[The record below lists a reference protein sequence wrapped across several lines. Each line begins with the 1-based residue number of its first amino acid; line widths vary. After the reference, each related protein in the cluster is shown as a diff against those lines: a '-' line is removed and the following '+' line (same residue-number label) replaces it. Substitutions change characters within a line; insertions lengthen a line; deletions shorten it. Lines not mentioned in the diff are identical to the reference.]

1 MTPPKNRGEQ
11 IIVQG
16 CTIVARNY
24 LAQARVLARSFKE
37 HHPDWPFA
45 ILVIDDPD
53 NREPPTEGVDLLNL
67 NDIGLDEGDAH
78 RMPMIYNVTELST
91 AVKPWL
97 LRQLLK
103 AATGPVVYFDP
114 DIEIFAPLHDVGR
127 LAQEHSIVL
136 TPHVTEPMPRDK
148 LSLTESDILGSG
160 IYNLGFIAIGPGSER
175 FLDWWAVRLR
185 RESVVDPA
193 RMRFTD
199 QRWIDFVPGM
209 YPHYILRDPSC
220 NVAYWN
226 LYSRKV
232 VWTGTRYEVNG
243 RPLRFFHFSGYD
255 PDKPHLLSK
264 HQGEHPRILLSEHP
278 GVAKICREY
287 SGKLCAEGFNE
298 AKRARYRF
306 DSLKNGIK
314 IDWYI
319 HRLYRDAL
327 LKFDEGEGPEPPS
340 PFSAHGEEA
349 FVRWLNEPIR
359 ALPPVVTRYMLA
371 IHSGRPD
378 LQQAFPEPLGKSAAA
393 FCRWFLED
401 GQEEVHAHESLIPAT
416 VKSSGGNGAID
427 QGRARRAPPP
437 SVTVVGYLR
446 AELGVGEAAR
456 LLIAGLEAANVSYN
470 TLTNRE
476 TISRQTHRVVERDEG
491 NLGSD
496 INIVCVNADQTPVF
510 ARKVTPSF
518 FAGRHTIGV
527 WFWEVEDVAPE
538 FYSAINYV
546 DEIWVASQ
554 FIHKAFAKISPKPVF
569 KFHLPIVKPITD
581 ASLSRRD
588 LGLPDR
594 FTFLFSFDFLSVLE
608 RKNPAGVIKA
618 FRRAFP
624 PGAGPAL
631 LIKTINGDKRILDLE
646 KLRFVAEDHPD
657 ITIRDGYVSAIEKN
671 TLTAMCDCYVSLHR
685 SEGYGLTM
693 AEAMALGRPVIAT
706 GYSGNLEFMTE
717 KNSYLCS
724 STFRR
729 IGPDAP
735 PYPATSRWAD
745 PDLDEAAFFMRQVY
759 ENQAEAQAR
768 GLRAADDIR
777 LLHSPLVAGTAIR
790 ERIEMIR
797 HARRASTVRDDFR
810 EGESDNTKMAR
821 QNLTRLLSRR
831 AASLTAATAK

>member
-1 MTPPKNRGEQ
+1 MMTPQKTRSKSSASKFKAGRAQ
-11 IIVQG
+11 DRMVVQG

-24 LAQARVLARSFKE
+24 LAQARVLASSFKR
-37 HHPDWPFA
+37 HHPDWRFA
-45 ILVIDDPD
+45 ILLIDDPE
-53 NREPPTEGVDLLNL
+53 NEEGSTHDSQILNL
-67 NDIGLDEGDAH
+67 NHIGLDEGDAH

-97 LRQLLK
+97 LRHLLK
-103 AATGPVVYFDP
+103 STATPVIYFDP
-114 DIEIFAPLHDVGR
+114 DIEIFAPLRDIGQ

-148 LSLTESDILGSG
+148 LSLTESDILGAG
-160 IYNLGFIAIGPGSER
+160 IYNLGFIAIAPGSEQ

-209 YPHYILRDPSC
+209 FSHYILRDPAC

-232 VWTGTRYEVNG
+232 VWTGNRYEVNG

-287 SGKLCAEGFNE
+287 SGKLCAEGFND
-298 AKRARYRF
+298 AKRARYHF

-327 LKFDEGEGPEPPS
+327 LKFDEGEGAEPPS
-340 PFSAHGEEA
+340 PFSADGEEA

-378 LQQAFPEPLGKSAAA
+378 LQQAFPEPLGKRATA

-401 GQEEVHAHESLIPAT
+401 GQEEVQAHESLIPAN

-427 QGRARRAPPP
+427 RGRGRRAPTP

-456 LLIAGLEAANVSYN
+456 LLIAGVEAANISYH

-476 TISRQTHRVVERDEG
+476 TISRQNHRVIERDEG
-491 NLGSD
+491 NFGSD

-538 FYSAINYV
+538 FYNAINYV

-588 LGLPDR
+588 LGLADR

-608 RKNPAGVIKA
+608 RKNTAGVIKA
-618 FRRAFP
+618 FRRAFS

-706 GYSGNLEFMTE
+706 DYSGNLDFMTPE
-717 KNSYLCS
+717 NSYLCS
-724 STFRR
+724 YTLRQ
-729 IGPDAP
+729 IGPEAP
-735 PYPATSRWAD
+735 PYPATSRWAE
-745 PDLDEAAFFMRQVY
+745 PDLDQAAAFMRHVY
-759 ENQAEAQAR
+759 EDQAQAR
-768 GLRAADDIR
+768 ERGARAAEAMST
-777 LLHSPLVAGTAIR
+777 LH
-790 ERIEMIR
+790 
-797 HARRASTVRDDFR
+797 
-810 EGESDNTKMAR
+810 
-821 QNLTRLLSRR
+821 
-831 AASLTAATAK
+831 